1 MEANSKTKKKRKGSI
16 EDTVSAV
23 TDIPMWFK
31 IVAYFITTF
40 ISVSTTFPM
49 LLTLAISITD
59 ETTLVNG
66 YKLIPEKFSLDAYKY
81 VIENG
86 QTIWN
91 AYGITIIVTVAAVL
105 ISLACMSM
113 FSYVVSRDY
122 FPWRSQLLFVVFF
135 TMIFSGGTVPTYMVI
150 ANTLNLR
157 DTIWALI
164 LPGCIAGSHVM
175 IMKTYMRTSIPPAV
189 VEAAKIDGA
198 SEFRTFFT
206 IVLPMA
212 VPVMATIGLFVAI
225 HFWNGWYN
233 AFLYIVKADHLIPIQ
248 LLLKRFENNMQFLAN
263 SQDMSFAEAE
273 KLASEMPL
281 ESTKMALVMMAVIPI
296 MCAYPFFQ
304 KYFVRGITVGSVK
317 G

>member
-1 MEANSKTKKKRKGSI
+1 MENKTKTKKKGSI
-16 EDTVSAV
+16 EDSVSAV
-23 TDIPMWFK
+23 TDVPVWFK
-31 IVAYFITTF
+31 IIAYIITTF
-40 ISVSTTFPM
+40 ISLSTTIPM
-49 LLTLAISITD
+49 LLTFSISVS
-59 ETTLVNG
+59 EEASLVNG

-81 VIENG
+81 VFENG
-86 QTIWN
+86 YKIWS
-91 AYGITIIVTVAAVL
+91 AYGITIIVTVSAVL

-113 FSYVVSRDY
+113 FAYVVSREY
-122 FPWRSQLLFVVFF
+122 FPWRSQFLFVVFF
-135 TMIFSGGTVPTYMVI
+135 TMIFTGGTVPTYMVV

-164 LPGCIAGSHVM
+164 LPGCITGYNVM
-175 IMKTYMRTSIPPAV
+175 IMKTYMKTSIPAAV

-212 VPVMATIGLFVAI
+212 VPVLATLGLFVAI
-225 HFWNGWYN
+225 QYWNGWYN
-233 AFLYIVKADHLIPIQ
+233 AFLYIIKADHLIPIQ

-263 SQDMSFAEAE
+263 SQDMSFAESE